1 MIFLSRAYVLIMLSR
16 SHSEMTRTKATYAIN
31 YRGVA
36 LAMNLGFINYEL
48 NTGSWIG
55 MTEHQ
60 GTYPRKMIL

>member
-1 MIFLSRAYVLIMLSR
+1 MIFLNMAYVLIMLSR
-16 SHSEMTRTKATYAIN
+16 SHSMTRKKATYAIN

-55 MTEHQ
+55 MTEHR
-60 GTYPRKMIL
+60 GMYPRKTIL